1 MTENTNPSTNRNW
14 KQIFQLLFAYLVAAW
29 TFLEFVDWILN
40 RYSLSPYWVEVFI
53 WIFVGIIPSLL
64 IYLYHRERIS
74 EGRLKLREKI
84 IFPLNIVVL
93 IIGLYFGFG
102 TADLGARTKSINYT
116 TEEGEART
124 ALITKEEFR
133 TGFYIYNFAP
143 KEKDSATSWLEFGIS
158 RLLLED
164 LLQNKNFSP
173 DLLTL
178 TTTPDKVKESSYFHE
193 YYVDGE
199 FEKTDSTFILT
210 TYIRNAKNAKII
222 EEKTIEGPDIL
233 DVIDE
238 VTVFIT
244 NAFSSG
250 EFNIPNYLD
259 MNIREITSD
268 NLKALEYFSNGDY
281 DNAIA
286 EDSTFAL
293 AYLFAGRR
301 RLTFS
306 QGNIEERALADKAY
320 ELRYE
325 LPLQRQ
331 SETLVQKYLAYDQF
345 DDAEKLVK
353 LQLEVDPSS
362 TIYNQTLRNIYGRTR
377 NVEAYTELAYQ
388 AWENDKNRISGV
400 NQIEASIIQEDYE
413 EVLDQL
419 TTFAR
424 LQGNDPTLLGFK
436 LLPQL
441 FKGDLGEA
449 RKTLDRF
456 KLLQPELEVH
466 ASLYEK
472 TLAYLEANPVT
483 PGDLRKF
490 EGEYR
495 GGNSEQTS
503 TLWVHKNTLL
513 QYISNQ
519 GITPLIM
526 GGERTLV
533 TGHPVTGQTGKKEFF
548 EDSHGEFYAY
558 RYDQYGWQDSLRVW
572 YWRLD
577 EAILKAE
584 NLMTGRQWDSAQAA
598 YEKAIAANPNHYY
611 LKYHLAH
618 LKYRDSLD
626 SQAYINQLN
635 EVEGTYGKEGV
646 DSKRR
651 FWEQDGRLFYK
662 REGLAS
668 KELLPVSKTRYI
680 SMVDQTVHYEFEY
693 KEGVVVASYVSRFDP
708 DRKLWQENW
717 EPEINYLL
725 KD

>member
-1 MTENTNPSTNRNW
+1 VTENTNPRTNRNW

-64 IYLYHRERIS
+64 IYLFHRERLS

-116 TEEGEART
+116 TEAGEART

-143 KEKDSATSWLEFGIS
+143 KEKDSDTSWLEFGIS

-164 LLQNKNFSP
+164 LLQNKNLSP
-173 DLLTL
+173 DFLGFS
-178 TTTPDKVKESSYFHE
+178 TTPDKVKESSYFHE
-193 YYVDGE
+193 YYIDGE

-222 EEKTIEGPDIL
+222 EETTVEGPDIL
-233 DVIDE
+233 DLIDDA
-238 VTVFIT
+238 TVFIT
-244 NAFSSG
+244 STFTSE
-250 EFNIPNYLD
+250 EFNSPSYLD
-259 MNIREITSD
+259 MDIREITSS
-268 NLKALEYFSNGDY
+268 NLKALEYYSKGDY
-281 DNAIA
+281 ENAFV

-293 AYLFAGRR
+293 AYLVAGRR
-301 RLTFS
+301 RLRYS

-320 ELRYE
+320 DYRYR

-331 SETLVQKYLAYDQF
+331 SESLVMKYLAYDQF

-377 NVEAYTELAYQ
+377 NVEAYTELGYQ

-400 NQIEASIIQEDYE
+400 NVIDASLIQEDYE
-413 EVLDQL
+413 EMLDQL

-424 LQGNDPTLLGFK
+424 LQGNDPTLMAFK
-436 LLPQL
+436 LLPQI

-466 ASLYEK
+466 AALYEK
-472 TLAYLEANPVT
+472 TLDYLEANPVT

-490 EGEYR
+490 TGEYR
-495 GGNSEQTS
+495 GGNSEQTN
-503 TLWVHKNTLL
+503 TFWVHKNTLL
-513 QYISNQ
+513 QYVSNQ
-519 GITPLIM
+519 DITPLIM
-526 GGERTLV
+526 GGARTLV
-533 TGHPVTGQTGKKEFF
+533 SGHPAIGQTGKKEFF
-548 EDSHGEFYAY
+548 ENSNGEFYAY
-558 RYDQYGWQDSLRVW
+558 RFHQYSWKDSLQVW
-572 YWRLD
+572 YWKLD
-577 EAILKAE
+577 ESILKAE
-584 NLMTGRQWDSAQAA
+584 NHMAGKQWDSAQVA

-611 LKYHLAH
+611 LKYPLAH
-618 LKYRDSLD
+618 LKYRDSVD
-626 SQAYINQLN
+626 SQAYINQLR
-635 EVEGTYGKEGV
+635 EVEGTYSKEGV

-651 FWEQDGRLFYK
+651 FWVQDGRLFYK
-662 REGLAS
+662 RDGLAS
-668 KELLPVSKTRYI
+668 KELLPVSKMRYI
-680 SMVDQTVHYEFEY
+680 SMVDHSVHYKFEY

-708 DRKLWQENW
+708 DKNLWQENW
-717 EPEINYLL
+717 EPEINYLPR
-725 KD
+725 D